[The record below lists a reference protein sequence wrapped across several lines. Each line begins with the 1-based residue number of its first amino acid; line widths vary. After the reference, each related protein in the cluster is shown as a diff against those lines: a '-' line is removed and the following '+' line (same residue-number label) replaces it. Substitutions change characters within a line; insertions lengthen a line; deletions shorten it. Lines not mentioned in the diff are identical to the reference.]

1 MTPGVSLLARFDALD
16 KLLVV
21 HGFPPT
27 SPWWR
32 RELERFLRSGRRRW
46 VLRVGRR
53 GGKSS
58 TLCRL
63 CVVVAL
69 WGEWS
74 VPPGDTAVI
83 PIVSVK
89 REEAADRLTTV
100 RAILSAIG
108 VRHSV
113 RGTDIEIPERRAC
126 ISVTTCSLAGTV
138 GFTSVMLF
146 ADEMAAWSNAE
157 TGANPA
163 AEVMASLRPTM
174 ATQPTAFEVDS
185 SAPWGFDDH
194 HAQLFAAGEDNSSL
208 ENGGKV
214 AGAGQIVSFA
224 ETWVANPTIT
234 EAETHD
240 LEPDP
245 RAWARAYAA
254 QPSESVQADWF
265 SLALDRAMAEPRCTE
280 LVLPWVRYTVAIDP
294 AFSRDH
300 FGWAVLSSRT
310 LPSEAERPRRMTRI
324 HAAGA
329 WKVDRSP
336 LEMAIRV
343 REELCIPWHVA
354 SDGLNPGVFTDQ
366 FEGFSFTELARQ
378 AGVVLHVVPWTG
390 GTGETSQLA
399 RYKSVRLAMLEGC
412 LQLPPVLAAA
422 DGPRPDGLAS
432 ELRRVSSVLLP
443 SGGERIVLPRSKDGG
458 HMDSVSAMVLG
469 VSVALERAPQA
480 EYIPLPGA
488 SEIDALRLDAVRKIE
503 QKRRAEWKD
512 QRGNM
517 RDRMRRIS

>member
-1 MTPGVSLLARFDALD
+1 MTLLARFDALD
-16 KLLVV
+16 RLLVV
-21 HGFPPT
+21 AGFPPT

-32 RELERFLRSGRRRW
+32 TQLERFLRSGRRRW

-63 CVVVAL
+63 CVAVAL

-100 RAILSAIG
+100 RAILQAIG

-138 GFTSVMLF
+138 GFTSVMIF

-194 HAQLFAAGEDNSSL
+194 HAQLFAAGEDDRAL
-208 ENGGKV
+208 EAGGKI
-214 AGAGQIVSFA
+214 AGKGQIVSYA
-224 ETWVANPTIT
+224 PTWEANPTIT
-234 EAETHD
+234 EEETHE
-240 LEPDP
+240 LEPDQ
-245 RAWARAYAA
+245 RAWSRAYAA
-254 QPSESVQADWF
+254 IPSESVQADWF
-265 SLALDRAMAEPRCTE
+265 SMALDRCIAEPRCIE
-280 LVLPWVRYTVAIDP
+280 PILPWVRYTVAIDP
-294 AFSRDH
+294 AFARDH
-300 FGWAVLSSRT
+300 FGWAVISSRS
-310 LPSEAERPRRMTRI
+310 LPPDPRSPDRERRLTRV
-324 HAAGA
+324 HRAGA

-343 REELCIPWHVA
+343 RDELCVPWHVA
-354 SDGLNPGVFTDQ
+354 MDGLNPGVFTDQ

-378 AGVVLHVVPWTG
+378 AGVALHVVPWTG
-390 GTGETSQLA
+390 GSGETSQLA
-399 RYKSVRLAMLEGC
+399 RYKSVRLAMLDGC
-412 LQLPPVLAAA
+412 LQLPPVLHAA
-422 DGPRPDGLAS
+422 DGQRDDGLAS

-443 SGGERIVLPRSKDGG
+443 SGGERIVLPRTKKDG

-469 VSVALERAPQA
+469 VSVALERGAQPEWMPAPSEA
-480 EYIPLPGA
+480 E
-488 SEIDALRLDAVRKIE
+488 SEPW
-503 QKRRAEWKD
+503 RRAEVERIELRRRQAARRPEED
-512 QRGNM
+512 M
-517 RDRMRRIS
+517 RARMRRIG

>member
-58 TLCRL
+58 TMCRL
-63 CVVVAL
+63 MVSVAL
-69 WGEWS
+69 WGAWY
-74 VPPGDTAVI
+74 VPPGDIATVAV
-83 PIVSVK
+83 VSV
-89 REEAADRLTTV
+89 DRLEASKRIHTV
-100 RAILSAIG
+100 RAILDAIG
-108 VRHSV
+108 VRYEQ
-113 RGTDIEIPERRAC
+113 RGQEVFIPERNC
-126 ISVTTCSLAGTV
+126 SVMVKTCSLTGTV
-138 GFTSVMLF
+138 GFTSVMIF
-146 ADEMAAWSNAE
+146 ADEQAKWSVAE

-163 AEVMASLRPTM
+163 REVMASLRPSM
-174 ATQPTAFEVDS
+174 ATQPTAFEVDC
-185 SAPWGFDDH
+185 SAPWGDDDLH
-194 HAQLFAAGEDNSSL
+194 FELMAQGDNEHQVTAQAA
-208 ENGGKV
+208 
-214 AGAGQIVSFA
+214 
-224 ETWVANPTIT
+224 TWEANPTIT
-234 EAETHD
+234 EDATHA

-245 RAWARAYAA
+245 KEWSRAYAA
-254 QPSESVQADWF
+254 IPGEAVNADWF

-310 LPSEAERPRRMTRI
+310 IPTELDSTAKPRRMTRI

-343 REELCIPWHVA
+343 RDELCVPWHVA

-399 RYKSVRLAMLEGC
+399 RYKSVRLAMLDGC

-480 EYIPLPGA
+480 EYIPLPHA
-488 SEIDALRLDAVRKIE
+488 SEIDALRDAAVRRIE
-503 QKRRAEWKD
+503 QKRRSEWKD
-512 QRGNM
+512 ERGAM
-517 RDRMRRIS
+517 RNIMRRIS

>member
-1 MTPGVSLLARFDALD
+1 MSVSLLERYDDLD
-16 KLLVV
+16 RLLIV

-108 VRHSV
+108 VRNSV

-126 ISVTTCSLAGTV
+126 ISVTTCSLSGTV

-185 SAPWGFDDH
+185 SAPWGDDDY
-194 HAQLFAAGEDNSSL
+194 HALLFAAGEDDSSL
-208 ENGGKV
+208 EAGGKIS
-214 AGAGQIVSFA
+214 GSGQITSFA
-224 ETWVANPTIT
+224 PTWEANPTIT
-234 EAETHD
+234 EAETHE

-245 RAWARAYAA
+245 RAWSRAYAA
-254 QPSESVQADWF
+254 IPGVAVNADWF
-265 SLALDRAMAEPRCTE
+265 SIALDRAMAEPRCTE
-280 LVLPWVRYTVAIDP
+280 AILPWVRYTVAIDP

-300 FGWAVLSSRT
+300 FGWAVISSRT
-310 LPSEAERPRRMTRI
+310 LPPVAEKDRRLTRI

-336 LEMAIRV
+336 LEMAVRV
-343 REELCIPWHVA
+343 RDELCIPWHVA
-354 SDGLNPGVFTDQ
+354 MDGLNPGVFTDQ
-366 FEGFSFTELARQ
+366 YEGYSFSELARQ

-390 GTGETSQLA
+390 GSGETSQLA
-399 RYKSVRLAMLEGC
+399 RYKSVRLAMLDGC
-412 LQLPPVLAAA
+412 LQLPPVLHAG
-422 DGPRPDGLAS
+422 DGQRDDGLAS
-432 ELRRVSSVLLP
+432 ELRRVSSALLP
-443 SGGERIVLPRSKDGG
+443 SGGERIVLPRSKKDG
-458 HMDSVSAMVLG
+458 HMDSVSAAVLG
-469 VSVALERAPQA
+469 VSVALERAPQVEWVEPAVLPA
-480 EYIPLPGA
+480 EKPWRDA
-488 SEIDALRLDAVRKIE
+488 EIAKVM
-503 QKRRAEWKD
+503 QKRRDEWKD
-512 QRGNM
+512 PRGAMRNM
-517 RDRMRRIS
+517 MRRIS